1 MIPVPLELL
10 RVRHPVSER
19 SMLHEVEAVS
29 LPFEFWRDHLVSLYR
44 SDTERDKGRWHVNR
58 TALSLKRSAHRILS
72 ADGSQPKLLLHLQ
85 SAEQSRRRLAP
96 YLRIGCHP
104 FKIFLARESHCL
116 PMASRRHDLAAS
128 LDE

>member
-29 LPFEFWRDHLVSLYR
+29 LPFEFRRDHLVSLYR
-44 SDTERDKGRWHVNR
+44 SDTERDKGRRYVDCPVLGLEGS
-58 TALSLKRSAHRILS
+58 THRILAS
-72 ADGSQPKLLLHLQ
+72 NGSQPKLLLHLQ

-96 YLRIGCHP
+96 YLRISCHP
-104 FKIFLARESHCL
+104 FKIFLARESHRL
-116 PMASRRHDLAAS
+116 PMAAGGDNLAAC